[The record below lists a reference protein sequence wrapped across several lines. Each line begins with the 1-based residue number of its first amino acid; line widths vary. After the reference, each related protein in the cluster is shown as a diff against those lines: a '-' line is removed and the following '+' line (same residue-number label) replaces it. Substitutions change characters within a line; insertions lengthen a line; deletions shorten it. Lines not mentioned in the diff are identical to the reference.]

1 MISRITNAYI
11 QQLSDFP
18 KTVLNLS
25 LNELKILENCKYLLI
40 IHSITEEFL
49 RLTIYPINRQNII
62 KVTLLGGTL
71 SSKIFIRVTKIL
83 QKFQVIH
90 TSGFLKIKKH
100 FFFECYLNLSLSEEK
115 SKDLKT
121 SLDNIKN
128 IFKEIKIE
136 EIGLINI

>member
-11 QQLSDFP
+11 QHISEFP
-18 KTVLNLS
+18 KTVLNIS
-25 LNELKILENCKYLLI
+25 LNELKILENCKYLLV
-40 IHSITEEFL
+40 IHSITEESL

-62 KVTLLGGTL
+62 KITLFGGNL
-71 SSKIFIRVTKIL
+71 SNKIFKKVTKIL

-100 FFFECYLNLSLSEEK
+100 LFFECYLNLSLSEEK
-115 SKDLKT
+115 SKDLKA

-136 EIGLINI
+136 EIGLKNI

>member
-11 QQLSDFP
+11 RLFSEFP
-18 KTVLNLS
+18 KTALNLS
-25 LNELKILENCKYLLI
+25 LNELKILEDCKYLLI
-40 IHSITEEFL
+40 IHSITEESL

-62 KVTLLGGTL
+62 KITLFGGSL
-71 SSKIFIRVTKIL
+71 SSKIFKRVTKIL

-90 TSGFLKIKKH
+90 TSGFLKIKKN

-115 SKDLKT
+115 SKDLKA